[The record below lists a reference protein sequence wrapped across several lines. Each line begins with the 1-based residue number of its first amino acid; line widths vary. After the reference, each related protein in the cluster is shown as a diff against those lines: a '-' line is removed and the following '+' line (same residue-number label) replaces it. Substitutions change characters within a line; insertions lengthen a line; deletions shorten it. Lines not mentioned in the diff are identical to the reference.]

1 MDEDMLG
8 MGIWL
13 TSSGK
18 SDTKQCDLL
27 EVFMKPQKFFVA
39 LLCCFACAK
48 PGPGKFEKYTRNE
61 EGVKILEAYIQDG
74 KNPVPARVEAS
85 VTMAKGKWPLNLKR
99 ALDGAPDNEDLAE
112 KVLEKLVELLPTLK
126 PKSEELAAVRDAAFI
141 ALSFLKDEKKAPFQ
155 KKIAEWAFGGLS
167 ADASADQVKEA
178 IESKVLVAQISDL
191 GPFGVDIA
199 CLLIRHGFAADKM
212 AEYILNLKDPKAS
225 EKMLD
230 AFIALHKTPDL
241 EIPVWHAEA
250 IGKIES
256 PRALEYL
263 LDLSLDESKDEDL
276 RAAAYNAYVPW
287 LLDPKKIEGK
297 KDGIIK
303 RLETM
308 IAKKNPDDRWAAAK
322 FLIFFEGENALK
334 KVMDA
339 LKDDGIY
346 PNSIEDPKKTL
357 VDFCTAVIWKQEKA
371 VAWKMIEALLKSS
384 NKVHQAL
391 GIVCT
396 KAGEDA
402 TKNGL
407 LNPFF
412 RSKKSLNGIFVEVMT
427 LGQLAQNALEGL
439 SMFQEVDKA
448 QKEGKISEDVAKKK
462 KFRILVDLKDTGEDY
477 KKAVSEE

>member
-1 MDEDMLG
+1 MLG
-8 MGIWL
+8 MGTVL
-13 TSSGK
+13 TTRGK

-27 EVFMKPQKFFVA
+27 EVFMKPQKFFMT
-39 LLCCFACAK
+39 LLCCLACTK
-48 PGPGKFEKYTRNE
+48 PGPGNFEKYTRNE
-61 EGVKILEAYIQDG
+61 EGVKILEAYIEDA
-74 KNPVPARVEAS
+74 KNPLQARVEAS
-85 VTMAKGKWPLNLKR
+85 VTMVKAKWPLNLRK
-99 ALDGAPDNEDLAE
+99 ALDGAPDKEGLAE

-141 ALSFLKDEKKAPFQ
+141 ALSFLKDEKKAPYQ

-178 IESKVLVAQISDL
+178 IENKVLVSQIMDL

-199 CLLIRHGFAADKM
+199 CLLIRHGFAVDKM
-212 AEYILNLKDPKAS
+212 AQYILNLKDPKAS

-241 EIPVWHAEA
+241 EIPVWHAEV
-250 IGKIES
+250 IGRIES

-263 LDLSLDESKDEDL
+263 LDLSLDESKEDDL

-308 IAKKNPDDRWAAAK
+308 ISKKNPDDRWASAK

-346 PNSIEDPKKTL
+346 PEAVEDPKKTL

-371 VAWKMIEALLKSS
+371 VAWRMIEALLKSP
-384 NKVHQAL
+384 NRVHQAL
-391 GIVCT
+391 GIVCV

-402 TKNGL
+402 TKTNL
-407 LNPFF
+407 LKPFLK
-412 RSKKSLNGIFVEVMT
+412 SKKNLSGIFEEPMT
-427 LGQLAQNALEGL
+427 IGQLAQNALEGL

-448 QKEGKISEDVAKKK
+448 QKDGKISEDVAKKK

-477 KKAVSEE
+477 KKAVSEEQ